1 MPSGITGVSRF
12 ARRKPLGGIMLGQV
26 DLSGHDRA
34 LPADQSYVYVV
45 DDDEPTRQSLS
56 ALFRS
61 VGLRVQTFGSA
72 HEYLSFVRPDVPS
85 CLILDVRLP
94 YESGLE
100 LQQQLLK
107 ADLSISIIFISGHGD
122 VPMTVQVMKAG
133 ALDFLTKPFR
143 DQDILDAVACALRH
157 DAERLDN
164 QRSTADLQYRYRSL
178 SARERAVMGYVVAG
192 LMNKQIAAE
201 MHLSEITIKKHRAQ
215 AMKKM
220 ASRTMAEFVRKG
232 EILGIEPEP
241 AWKCA
246 R

>member
-1 MPSGITGVSRF
+1 
-12 ARRKPLGGIMLGQV
+12 MLGQSN
-26 DLSGHDRA
+26 LPIHDQTI
-34 LPADQSYVYVV
+34 PVDQSFVYVV

-72 HEYLSFVRPDVPS
+72 HEFLSFQRPDVPS

-94 YESGLE
+94 YESGLD

-143 DQDILDAVACALRH
+143 DQDILDAVASALRH
-157 DAERLDN
+157 DAERLSSE
-164 QRSTADLQYRYRSL
+164 RSIADLQYRYQSL
-178 SARERAVMGYVVAG
+178 SVRERAVMGYVVAG

-201 MHLSEITIKKHRAQ
+201 MSSA
-215 AMKKM
+215 
-220 ASRTMAEFVRKG
+220 F
-232 EILGIEPEP
+232 
-241 AWKCA
+241 
-246 R
+246 

>member
-1 MPSGITGVSRF
+1 
-12 ARRKPLGGIMLGQV
+12 MLGQSN
-26 DLSGHDRA
+26 LPIHDQTI
-34 LPADQSYVYVV
+34 PVDQSFVYVV

-72 HEYLSFVRPDVPS
+72 HEFLSFQRPDVPS

-94 YESGLE
+94 YESGLD

-143 DQDILDAVACALRH
+143 DQDILDAVASALRH
-157 DAERLDN
+157 DAERLSSE
-164 QRSTADLQYRYRSL
+164 RSIADLQYRYQSL
-178 SARERAVMGYVVAG
+178 SVRERAVMGYVVAG

-201 MHLSEITIKKHRAQ
+201 MNLSEITIKKHRAQ

-220 ASRTMAEFVRKG
+220 ASRTLAEFVRKG
-232 EILGIEPEP
+232 EILRIEPDQEFLSKR
-241 AWKCA
+241 A
-246 R
+246 

>member
-1 MPSGITGVSRF
+1 
-12 ARRKPLGGIMLGQV
+12 MLGQ
-26 DLSGHDRA
+26 SN
-34 LPADQSYVYVV
+34 LPAHDQTIPVDQSFVYVV

-72 HEYLSFVRPDVPS
+72 HEFLSFQRPDVPS

-100 LQQQLLK
+100 LQQQLLR

-143 DQDILDAVACALRH
+143 DQDILDAVASALRH
-157 DAERLDN
+157 DAERLSSE
-164 QRSTADLQYRYRSL
+164 RSIADLQYRYQSL

-192 LMNKQIAAE
+192 LMNKQIASE
-201 MHLSEITIKKHRAQ
+201 MNLSEITIKKHRAH

-220 ASRTMAEFVRKG
+220 ASRTLAEFVRKG
-232 EILGIEPEP
+232 EILRIEPDQELLSNR
-241 AWKCA
+241 A
-246 R
+246 

>member
-1 MPSGITGVSRF
+1 MLDQLNLCLRDQSVS
-12 ARRKPLGGIMLGQV
+12 
-26 DLSGHDRA
+26 
-34 LPADQSYVYVV
+34 ADQFLVYVV

-72 HEYLSFVRPDVPS
+72 HEFLSFPRPDVPS

-100 LQQQLLK
+100 LQQQLLQ
-107 ADLSISIIFISGHGD
+107 AGLSISIVFISGHGD
-122 VPMTVQVMKAG
+122 IPMTVKVMKAG

-143 DQDILDAVACALRH
+143 DQDILDAVAAALRY
-157 DAERLDN
+157 DAERRHSA
-164 QRSTADLQYRYRSL
+164 RSISDLQYRYQTL

-201 MHLSEITIKKHRAQ
+201 LNLSEITIKKHRAR

-220 ASRTMAEFVRKG
+220 ASRTLAEFVRKG
-232 EILGIEPEP
+232 EVLGIKPDQGVHSGVT
-241 AWKCA
+241 
-246 R
+246 

>member
-1 MPSGITGVSRF
+1 
-12 ARRKPLGGIMLGQV
+12 MLGRSNPFV
-26 DLSGHDRA
+26 HDRA
-34 LPADQSYVYVV
+34 LPADQSFVYVV

-72 HEYLSFVRPDVPS
+72 HEFLSFPRPKAPS

-94 YESGLE
+94 YESGLD

-107 ADLSISIIFISGHGD
+107 ADSSISIIFISGHGD

-143 DQDILDAVACALRH
+143 DQDILDAVASALH
-157 DAERLDN
+157 YDAERLDSE
-164 QRSTADLQYRYRSL
+164 RSIADLQHCYESL
-178 SARERAVMGYVVAG
+178 SARERTVMGYVVAG

-201 MHLSEITIKKHRAQ
+201 MHLSEITVKKHRAQ

-232 EILGIEPEP
+232 EILGIEPDQP
-241 AWKCA
+241 LRSGRA
-246 R
+246 

>member
-1 MPSGITGVSRF
+1 
-12 ARRKPLGGIMLGQV
+12 MLGQ
-26 DLSGHDRA
+26 SSPSAHDRTV
-34 LPADQSYVYVV
+34 PVDQSFVYVV

-61 VGLRVQTFGSA
+61 VGLRVQTFGTA
-72 HEYLSFVRPDVPS
+72 HEFLSFQRPDVPS

-94 YESGLE
+94 YASGLE

-107 ADLSISIIFISGHGD
+107 AELRISIVFISGHGD

-143 DQDILDAVACALRH
+143 DQDILDSVASALRH
-157 DAERLDN
+157 DTERLN
-164 QRSTADLQYRYRSL
+164 SERSISDLQYRYRSL

-192 LMNKQIAAE
+192 LMNKQIAAQ
-201 MHLSEITIKKHRAQ
+201 MNLSEITIKKHRAQ

-232 EILGIEPEP
+232 EILGIEPELVLRSKR
-241 AWKCA
+241 A
-246 R
+246 